1 MESSYT
7 YRKMFSFHPFCFL
20 PKHSPIVLGLV
31 QGPLKRPKKTSATAY
46 SLVALLIQ
54 QIVDTFPYKYNGY
67 EVVAVCRKHS
77 PISQNRKI
85 LLFLRTFL
93 KRLDIRDLDPLDF
106 SLYCNRFPKF
116 TKYMHSQYVP
126 VEIFFI
132 SLSIFRSPSRMA
144 ISRS

>member
-31 QGPLKRPKKTSATAY
+31 QGPLKRPKNLSCCLQPSSPTYTIDTS
-46 SLVALLIQ
+46 
-54 QIVDTFPYKYNGY
+54 PYKYNGY
-67 EVVAVCRKHS
+67 EVVAVCQKHS

-93 KRLDIRDLDPLDF
+93 KLLDIRDLDPLDF

-116 TKYMHSQYVP
+116 TMYMHSQYVP

>member
-1 MESSYT
+1 
-7 YRKMFSFHPFCFL
+7 MFSFHPFCFL

-31 QGPLKRPKKTSATAY
+31 QGPLKRPKNLSCCLQPSSPTYTIDTS
-46 SLVALLIQ
+46 
-54 QIVDTFPYKYNGY
+54 PYKYNGY

-93 KRLDIRDLDPLDF
+93 KLLDIRDLDPLDF

-116 TKYMHSQYVP
+116 TMLVCSSRNFFHFLIYFQIAITHGNLQILIP
-126 VEIFFI
+126 NLDIFLHLF
-132 SLSIFRSPSRMA
+132 
-144 ISRS
+144 